1 MANDNHI
8 SERRRQL
15 FLREVRFAQ
24 LEERTA
30 KEEGERNYWN
40 GYQRGLRRGFYGD
53 WFGSAEGHAR
63 WACYV
68 NEPNPVRR
76 RLGEGYLDG
85 LRRGQVLRGVSS

>member
-15 FLREVRFAQ
+15 FQRELHFARI
-24 LEERTA
+24 EERAA
-30 KEEGERNYWN
+30 KEEGERNYWG
-40 GYQRGLRRGFYGD
+40 GYQRGLRRGFYAD
-53 WFGSAEGHAR
+53 KFGSDEGHAR
-63 WACYV
+63 WAAYV
-68 NEPNPVRR
+68 NDANPVRW